1 MNRKKDF
8 AARQLAR
15 AADQY
20 CVTLIQLF
28 SARTLFFTLGIY
40 MSNKKLQHAKAD
52 FKNLSPD
59 FKKRY
64 LEEFRGNIFL
74 PEFYEEQLCF
84 LQNYFKMHGVYI
96 GKTIDHCDALIRLIF
111 QNIKNDKIL
120 QINSNKTTEQHKK
133 NITYINNFM
142 KEIKTLDI
150 LIGNF
155 SSENK
160 KVTDEEIE
168 NAMQL
173 IEDVKKTINDS
184 PLGRTGFF
192 ENDQFYI
199 LILYGYSAT
208 AFFNAYLA
216 IISLMNGHIKRAEKC
231 LSEANSLKL
240 LPDNREDFKKWK
252 KVLGEPGV
260 NKNSQEVKN
269 ETAEL
274 NQPVIH
280 NKKKKSLFIHKDCE
294 DHFRAVMTVKNDLP
308 LIEFY
313 LNIKIK
319 SCGHEEVKESAYIAG
334 RPGVDD
340 IWWTHDFLFSDEE
353 CLIKNIY
360 PLENLTSKRALKQ
373 SVHVLMPP
381 EEEKNAS
388 LLPSPSIA
396 QAMPGDGQL
405 QRIINANKSK
415 LLYHAIV
422 GILFSYAMQSNKPR
436 PYYILFL
443 NLIKSLPDNIKKE
456 LWIFYFDMLA
466 AIYDCCKALQQ
477 WKDAKTINA
486 LMVEKKEMLKMGMIL
501 YNMIR
506 AERLPDLFDD
516 ICSQFNDICSQNHH
530 DMDENTANDFVDAI
544 RTRDTNTHEKP
555 LNDKKNDKILEK
567 AYDFSSR
574 KKGTALYHLAL
585 RCTKQENYN
594 EAFSFIQQAAEP
606 TCLHDENSEKT
617 FLSITYFLRLEN
629 KHEEALKFFF
639 AYDKESFKRYPDA
652 LISMILYIIQT
663 NDMAYLT
670 EEKVPSD
677 DNGNEFSCWLHQFY
691 KCHFLENKKN
701 WPELAVIFLLKN
713 EVNSAKG
720 LINRA
725 DFSGPL
731 KDEIDGYVKCLEYL
745 NSSVEGNK
753 KWAEGYIAT
762 LLEKINTSIE
772 NQRTTTN
779 FLHEYLY
786 LRYRKKDN
794 AENFQTSY
802 AWFVKKWNDCEKVME
817 SLLDRD
823 SKLQIYDNMNKKLSS
838 LENENLSGNSVI
850 QQIESKTDIL
860 ESGPMAATVSSKVN
874 NIKIPYVSEE
884 NAGGENHTEE
894 TKASLHNLS
903 LLDENQ
909 SVTETGTNKKTILNQ
924 SIEPIYAA
932 IPVEEEKTAMPAEEE
947 LILELKKKLM
957 AEEKRFFENIYTEQM
972 QCNPALLNNS
982 DNTLILYEN
991 LIKRLQNNEE
1001 KDSAGIEVVSS
1012 VLKEFCN
1019 LLQCANTKSVI
1030 DTLNE
1035 LKKLW
1040 VNLTNVAES
1049 VHSREIKK
1057 IFLLTEIDIC
1067 LLPLYH
1073 FVSLLNSSHDQ
1084 GKQTEILN
1092 DWCKAMGIVDDRSWL
1107 KVAEALEKVYGDH
1120 CLTLS
1125 KKLFSCCPET
1135 RAYCYIIRKG
1145 IQAVYQAVPR
1155 PSNDEELNKFI
1166 EILIKLARTDKNSTV
1181 LELIALRK
1189 NKLDYGSHSDVTHL
1203 KQCEFAIKYI
1213 GEKFNSWTFL
1223 FPTITLAENCKQYA
1237 EKEVVR
1243 IYRSRSISSPPQLER
1258 NRLTLFK
1265 AVAPFSKDPE
1275 IEEKQHDYEQK
1286 GESFR
1291 PDMEKMNILSKEEKQ
1306 DKIKAVADN
1315 APSFTIEQMKKI
1327 YHIMAALP
1335 EVLPEPP
1342 QKETDSSAS
1351 RLIGFCK
1358 ALKIKM
1364 ETFFSKNEWD
1374 PSRPKK
1380 PQHHCEIRFGK
1391 KLISEADGTTQA
1403 IARTL
1408 ASRKIIEKFNQQGND
1423 FLKQH
1428 IYKFLELSPDLSL
1441 PLLIFNDN
1449 LFITEMEKKNIYKVM
1464 EKLCLLLLV
1473 NNSDTLDTIFK
1484 EHLEIEVIYT
1494 SIKKNKCHHV
1504 NVYFKD
1510 DNKLILISEGE
1521 DSSYS
1526 KAEKQTDKNIL
1537 LRLQDP
1543 KDKLLEECMKYHRSR
1558 SNISLLPSTETLPS
1572 FSSPDERKIADDLSF
1587 VPNQKIVSLHGNS
1600 LWKNTKETPIGNDTR
1615 EHTARRKFC

>member
-1 MNRKKDF
+1 
-8 AARQLAR
+8 
-15 AADQY
+15 
-20 CVTLIQLF
+20 
-28 SARTLFFTLGIY
+28 

-52 FKNLSPD
+52 LKKLSPD

-64 LEEFRGNIFL
+64 LEEFQKNIFL

-96 GKTIDHCDALIRLIF
+96 GKTKDYCNTLIDLIF

-120 QINSNKTTEQHKK
+120 QINSNTTTERHKK

-142 KEIKTLDI
+142 KEIKKLDV

-173 IEDVKKTINDS
+173 IEDVKKIIDDN
-184 PLGRTGFF
+184 PLEDRTGFL
-192 ENDQFYI
+192 NDQFNI
-199 LILYGYSAT
+199 LILYGYSTT

-269 ETAEL
+269 EIAEL

-280 NKKKKSLFIHKDCE
+280 NKKKKSLFIHKDYE

-319 SCGHEEVKESAYIAG
+319 SCGHEEMKESAYIEG
-334 RPGVDD
+334 RPDVDD

-353 CLIKNIY
+353 CVIKNIY
-360 PLENLTSKRALKQ
+360 ALENLTSKRALKQ
-373 SVHVLMPP
+373 SVHVLMPS

-396 QAMPGDGQL
+396 QAMLGDGQL
-405 QRIINANKSK
+405 QRITNANKSK
-415 LLYHAIV
+415 LSHHAIA

-516 ICSQFNDICSQNHH
+516 ICNQFDDICSQNHY
-530 DMDENTANDFVDAI
+530 DMDENTANDFVDTI

-555 LNDKKNDKILEK
+555 LNDKKNNKILEK

-617 FLSITYFLRLEN
+617 FLSITHFLRLEN

-639 AYDKESFKRYPDA
+639 AYDKESFKRYPNA

-691 KCHFLENKKN
+691 KCHFLENKEN

-713 EVNSAKG
+713 EVNSVKG

-772 NQRTTTN
+772 NQESTTTN

-786 LRYRKKDN
+786 LRYQKKYN

-802 AWFVKKWNDCEKVME
+802 ARFVKKWNDCEKVME

-874 NIKIPYVSEE
+874 NIKIPSVSEE
-884 NAGGENHTEE
+884 NAGEENDTEE
-894 TKASLHNLS
+894 TKAFLHNLS
-903 LLDENQ
+903 PLDENQ
-909 SVTETGTNKKTILNQ
+909 SVTETGTNKETILNQ
-924 SIEPIYAA
+924 SAKPIYAA
-932 IPVEEEKTAMPAEEE
+932 IPVEEEKAAMPAEE
-947 LILELKKKLM
+947 LIFELKKKLM
-957 AEEKRFFENIYTEQM
+957 TEEKKFFKSIDTEQM
-972 QCNPALLNNS
+972 QCNAALLNNS

-991 LIKRLQNNEE
+991 LIKRLQDNEE
-1001 KDSAGIEVVSS
+1001 KGSAGIEVVSS
-1012 VLKEFCN
+1012 VLKDFCE
-1019 LLQCANTKSVI
+1019 LLQCANTKPVI
-1030 DTLNE
+1030 DILNE
-1035 LKKLW
+1035 LNKLW
-1040 VNLTNVAES
+1040 LALTDAAES
-1049 VHSREIKK
+1049 VHSREIKI

-1073 FVSLLNSSHDQ
+1073 FVSLLNSSYDQ
-1084 GKQTEILN
+1084 GKQTKILN
-1092 DWCKAMGIVDDRSWL
+1092 DWCVAMGIVDDGSWL
-1107 KVAEALEKVYGDH
+1107 KVAEALEKVYGNY

-1125 KKLFSCCPET
+1125 EKLFSCYPAEAEA
-1135 RAYCYIIRKG
+1135 RAYRYIIRKG

-1155 PSNDEELNKFI
+1155 PSNNEEFNKFI
-1166 EILIKLARTDKNSTV
+1166 EILNRLAGVGENSTV
-1181 LELIALRK
+1181 SELIVLRK
-1189 NKLDYGSHSDVTHL
+1189 NKLDYGSHPDVTYL
-1203 KQCEFAIKYI
+1203 KRCEFAIKYI

-1223 FPTITLAENCKQYA
+1223 FPTITLAENCKQYV

-1243 IYRSRSISSPPQLER
+1243 IYRSRSISSPPQLES
-1258 NRLTLFK
+1258 NRLTLFG

-1275 IEEKQHDYEQK
+1275 REKKQDDYEQK

-1291 PDMEKMNILSKEEKQ
+1291 PDMEKMNILSEEKQ

-1315 APSFTIEQMKKI
+1315 AHTFTADEMKQI

-1335 EVLPEPP
+1335 AVLPEPP
-1342 QKETDSSAS
+1342 QKETDPSVSI
-1351 RLIGFCK
+1351 LIGFCNT
-1358 ALKIKM
+1358 LKIKIK
-1364 ETFFSKNEWD
+1364 TVYSKNEWD
-1374 PSRPKK
+1374 PSRPKPK
-1380 PQHHCEIRFGK
+1380 HHCAIYFDGE
-1391 KLISEADGTTQA
+1391 LISEADGATKP
-1403 IARTL
+1403 IANTL

-1428 IYKFLELSPDLSL
+1428 IYKVLKLSPDLSL
-1441 PLLIFNDN
+1441 SLPIFNDN
-1449 LFITEMEKKNIYKVM
+1449 LFITAMEKKNIYKLM
-1464 EKLCLLLLV
+1464 EKLSLLILV
-1473 NNSDTLDTIFK
+1473 NNINTSISLDKLFK
-1484 EHLEIEVIYT
+1484 EYLNREVIYQ
-1494 SIKKNKCHHV
+1494 SIKKNGCYYV
-1504 NVYFKD
+1504 DVYFN
-1510 DNKLILISEGE
+1510 DNDELISNGE
-1521 DSSYS
+1521 NASYL
-1526 KAEKQTDKNIL
+1526 KAERQADQNIL

-1543 KDKLLEECMKYHRSR
+1543 KDKLLEDCIKYRRS
-1558 SNISLLPSTETLPS
+1558 SANISLLPSTETLPS
-1572 FSSPDERKIADDLSF
+1572 SSSPAESKIADDLSF
-1587 VPNQKIVSLHGNS
+1587 VPNQKIVGLHENN
-1600 LWKNTKETPIGNDTR
+1600 LWKNTQETPKESFYYPPSLTLQGR
-1615 EHTARRKFC
+1615 QHG